1 MEIKRLVRSIDYLF
15 LIFIAGIL
23 AMSSFVL
30 SSATLNVSNDPL
42 LYVKKHLV
50 WITAGIIGMVIVA
63 AFNYHTFRSYDKPI
77 YVVTILALLV
87 VLAIGKESSWL
98 PIGSYQLQPS
108 EFAKV
113 AIIITFAK
121 FLSDRQGKL
130 NTFKELIP
138 CFLHVGIPML
148 LIVPADLGTSL
159 VFIAITFGML
169 FMAGANIKLLLK
181 ILGGGFL
188 FLVAILV
195 AHFKFG
201 MWLPLE
207 EYQLMRLVVFL
218 DPYNDGFGGRGA
230 GYHII
235 QSQVAIGSGGVLGKG
250 LYQGSQVQLNFLPEH
265 HTDFIFSVVGE
276 ELGFVGAVTLLIM
289 YFGLLY
295 RALNIAKAAK
305 DLYGT
310 LLVTGVVSMILFH
323 VTENIGMSMGLMPIT
338 GIPLPLFSYGGSSML
353 ATMIGLGLVLN
364 VNIRRQIIRF

>member
-1 MEIKRLVRSIDYLF
+1 MEAKRLIKNIDFFFLF
-15 LIFIAGIL
+15 FIVGIL
-23 AMSSFVL
+23 TMSCFVL
-30 SSATLNVSNDPL
+30 SSATLNISNDPF

-50 WITAGIIGMVIVA
+50 WIAAGSIGMIFVA
-63 AFNYHTFRSYDKPI
+63 AMNYHTFREYAKPI
-77 YVVTILALLV
+77 YIVTLIILMAVLLF
-87 VLAIGKESSWL
+87 GKESSRIN
-98 PIGSYQLQPS
+98 IGSNQLQPS

-113 AIIITFAK
+113 ALIITFAK
-121 FLSDRQGKL
+121 FLNDRQGKL
-130 NTFKELIP
+130 NTFRDLIP
-138 CFLHVGIPML
+138 CFLFVGVPTL
-148 LIVPADLGTSL
+148 LIAPADLGTSL

-169 FMAGANIKLLLK
+169 FMAGANVKLLLR
-181 ILGGGFL
+181 ILVGGFL
-188 FLVAILV
+188 FIVFVLV

-201 MWLPLE
+201 MPMPLE

-218 DPYNDGFGGRGA
+218 DPYNDGYNGRGY

-276 ELGFVGAVTLLIM
+276 ELGFVGAIVLLIM

-295 RALNIAKAAK
+295 RALGIAKSAK
-305 DLYGT
+305 DLYGS
-310 LLVTGVVSMILFH
+310 LLVVGVVSMIAFH
-323 VTENIGMSMGLMPIT
+323 VLENVGMGIGLMPIT

-353 ATMIGLGLVLN
+353 ATMMALGLVLN

>member
-1 MEIKRLVRSIDYLF
+1 MEIKRLVRDIDFSF
-15 LIFIAGIL
+15 LLLIVGIL
-23 AMSSFVL
+23 VMSSFVL

-42 LYVKKHLV
+42 VYVKKHLI
-50 WITAGIIGMVIVA
+50 WIAAGIIGMVIIA
-63 AFNYHTFRSYDKPI
+63 AFNYNTFRSYEKPI
-77 YVVTILALLV
+77 YIMTILVLLL
-87 VLAIGKESSWL
+87 VLAIGKESSRIEL
-98 PIGSYQLQPS
+98 GSFQLQPS

-113 AIIITFAK
+113 TIIITFAK

-130 NTFKELIP
+130 NTLKELLP
-138 CFLHVGIPML
+138 CFLYVGIPML

-159 VFIAITFGML
+159 VFIAIVFGML
-169 FMAGANIKLLLK
+169 FMAGANIKLLVR

-188 FLVAILV
+188 LLVFILV

-201 MWLPLE
+201 MKLPLE
-207 EYQLMRLVVFL
+207 EYQLMRLIVFM
-218 DPYNDGFGGRGA
+218 DPYNDGFNGRGY

-235 QSQVAIGSGGVLGKG
+235 QSQVAIGSGGLLGKG
-250 LYQGSQVQLNFLPEH
+250 LYRGSQVQLNFLPEH

-276 ELGFVGAVTLLIM
+276 ELGFIGAATLLVM

-305 DLYGT
+305 DNYGT
-310 LLVTGVVSMILFH
+310 LLVTGVVSMLLFH
-323 VTENIGMSMGLMPIT
+323 IIENVGMGMGLMPIT

-353 ATMIGLGLVLN
+353 ATMIALGLVLN

>member
-1 MEIKRLVRSIDYLF
+1 MDSKRLVRSIDFGF

-30 SSATLNVSNDPL
+30 SSATLNVSTDPL
-42 LYVKKHLV
+42 YYVKKHLV
-50 WITAGIIGMVIVA
+50 WITAGIIAMVIIA
-63 AFNYHTFRSYDKPI
+63 TFNYNSFKGYCKPI
-77 YVVTILALLV
+77 YVVTVLSLLV
-87 VLAIGKESSWL
+87 VLAIGKESSWIPL
-98 PIGSYQLQPS
+98 GSYQLQPS
-108 EFAKV
+108 EFAKI
-113 AIIITFAK
+113 AIIVTFAK
-121 FLSDRQGKL
+121 FLTERQGKL
-130 NTFKELIP
+130 NTLRELIP

-159 VFIAITFGML
+159 VFIAITLGML
-169 FMAGANIKLLLK
+169 FVAGANIKLLLK
-181 ILGGGFL
+181 IFGGGFL
-188 FLVAILV
+188 LLVLILI

-218 DPYNDGFGGRGA
+218 DPYNDGYNGRGY

-235 QSQVAIGSGGVLGKG
+235 QSQVAIGSGGIFGKG
-250 LYQGSQVQLNFLPEH
+250 LYHGSQVQLNFLPEH

-276 ELGFVGAVTLLIM
+276 ELGFVGAVGLLVM

-295 RALNIAKAAK
+295 RAVSIAKAAK

-323 VTENIGMSMGLMPIT
+323 VLENIGMSMGLMPIT

-353 ATMIGLGLVLN
+353 ATMAALGLVLN

>member
-1 MEIKRLVRSIDYLF
+1 MEAKRLIKNIDFLF
-15 LIFIAGIL
+15 LAFIAGIL
-23 AMSSFVL
+23 IMSCFVL

-42 LYVKKHLV
+42 LYVKKHIV
-50 WITAGIIGMVIVA
+50 WIAAGLTGMICLTI
-63 AFNYHTFRSYDKPI
+63 FNYNNLRGYWKPI
-77 YVVTILALLV
+77 YFASLGILLLAAV
-87 VLAIGKESSWL
+87 FGKEGSRI
-98 PIGSYQLQPS
+98 PIGSFQLQPS

-130 NTFKELIP
+130 NTLKELIP
-138 CFLHVGIPML
+138 CFLHVGIPMF
-148 LIVPADLGTSL
+148 LIAPGDLGTSL
-159 VFIAITFGML
+159 VFVAITFGML

-181 ILGGGFL
+181 IIGSGLL
-188 FLVAILV
+188 FIVALLVG
-195 AHFKFG
+195 HFKFG
-201 MWLPLE
+201 VPLPLE

-218 DPYNDGFGGRGA
+218 NPYNDGFNGRGY

-235 QSQVAIGSGGVLGKG
+235 QSQVAIGSGGLLGKG
-250 LYQGSQVQLNFLPEH
+250 LFHGSQVQLNFLPEH

-276 ELGFVGAVTLLIM
+276 ELGFIGAVALLVM

-310 LLVTGVVSMILFH
+310 LLVSGVVSMIMFH
-323 VTENIGMSMGLMPIT
+323 VLENIGMSMGLMPIT

-353 ATMIGLGLVLN
+353 ATLMGLGLVLN
-364 VNIRRQIIRF
+364 VNIRRQKIRF